1 MSIRPSMCRLAIAAV
16 CTLPSVSVQAQTIM
30 HKVREE
36 PVRSLASLSW
46 TTLASDPKGD
56 GLQARLPDAKE
67 LAYAVDP
74 DADTVWFKVTVFEP
88 LPEAWLGI
96 SVAID
101 SDDDPNNGAL
111 WWGTNK
117 SKFDRLACAFVF
129 RTGDEWQGYAGVGD
143 SDSIAHGNMTN
154 LTRDVR
160 IAVNRA
166 DRWIALGVPRA
177 SLGPRPTVRVM
188 ATVGSMVANND
199 DVPNT
204 GMVRTK
210 GKEVTGGTKR

>member
-1 MSIRPSMCRLAIAAV
+1 MNQRWTNGFIEGQSRRDAV
-16 CTLPSVSVQAQTIM
+16 TYEKQVHQYIGSNLISTKSSVTD
-30 HKVREE
+30 E
-36 PVRSLASLSW
+36 
-46 TTLASDPKGD
+46 
-56 GLQARLPDAKE
+56 
-67 LAYAVDP
+67 
-74 DADTVWFKVTVFEP
+74 FKVTVYEP

-101 SDDDPNNGAL
+101 SDDDPNNGAV

-117 SKFDRLACAFVF
+117 IKFDRLASAFVF

-143 SDSIAHGNMTN
+143 SDSIAHGDMTN
-154 LTRDVR
+154 ITRDVR
-160 IAVNRA
+160 IAVNR
-166 DRWIALGVPRA
+166 DNRWIALGVPRA

-204 GMVRTK
+204 GMVSVAIR
-210 GKEVTGGTKR
+210 R

>member
-1 MSIRPSMCRLAIAAV
+1 MPSA
-16 CTLPSVSVQAQTIM
+16 PVQAQSIM

-36 PVRSLASLSW
+36 PVRSLASLPW
-46 TTLASDPKGD
+46 TTLASDSRGD
-56 GLQARLPDAKE
+56 GLQARLPDARE
-67 LAYAVDP
+67 LAYAIDP
-74 DADTVWFKVTVFEP
+74 DGNTVWFKVTVYEP

-101 SDDDPNNGAL
+101 SDEDPNNGAV

-117 SKFDRLACAFVF
+117 IKFDRLASAFVF

-143 SDSIAHGNMTN
+143 SDSIARGDMTN

-160 IAVNRA
+160 IAVNRD

-177 SLGPRPTVRVM
+177 SLGPRPTVRVI

-199 DVPNT
+199 DVPSD
-204 GMVRTK
+204 GMVS
-210 GKEVTGGTKR
+210 VTLRR

>member
-1 MSIRPSMCRLAIAAV
+1 MSIRPSTCRVAIAIV
-16 CTLPSVSVQAQTIM
+16 CTMSSALVQAQSIM
-30 HKVREE
+30 HKVRQE

-67 LAYAVDP
+67 LAYAVNP

-101 SDDDPNNGAL
+101 SDDDPDNGAV

-117 SKFDRLACAFVF
+117 IKFDRLASAFVF

-143 SDSIAHGNMTN
+143 SDSIAHGDMTN
-154 LTRDVR
+154 ITRDVR
-160 IAVNRA
+160 IAVNR
-166 DRWIALGVPRA
+166 DNRWIALGVPRA
-177 SLGPRPTVRVM
+177 SLGSRSTIRVI

-204 GMVRTK
+204 GMVSVAIR
-210 GKEVTGGTKR
+210 R